1 VANNVV
7 LDYGRRVY
15 FGERSG
21 RIVGHTICK
30 RISHAEDYENY
41 YIVELDPSSR
51 DYLGDDRDFFVSMVL
66 VHMENARLP
75 VVGL

>member
-1 VANNVV
+1 LRTANNKT
-7 LDYGRRVY
+7 LSYGTRVY
-15 FGERSG
+15 VGGRSG

-41 YIVELDPSSR
+41 YVVELDPEHQ

-66 VHMENARLP
+66 VHMENVQP
-75 VVGL
+75 S